1 MKMVTRSLLFLALA
15 NLLQRG
21 LCLSP
26 EFIAC
31 QVQKPFGISPLLGCP
46 AGTIFVSQDA
56 NDKHARFHSVQ
67 DAVLSLYV
75 QRFSGVPITYFM
87 QRYRPE
93 LGSATILIA
102 EGEYQETV
110 NVTRKGPLTML
121 VRWP

>member
-21 LCLSP
+21 GCLSP
-26 EFIAC
+26 EFVAC

-46 AGTIFVSQDA
+46 AGTIFVSQDV

-75 QRFSGVPITYFM
+75 QHFPEVLTVYFYAM
-87 QRYRPE
+87 STGR
-93 LGSATILIA
+93 
-102 EGEYQETV
+102 
-110 NVTRKGPLTML
+110 N
-121 VRWP
+121 